1 MGFRRSEKI
10 HQIFKYIKYIDCSQ
24 ILSPF
29 ENMSLSFEILVQ
41 CALWKEVS
49 VRSS

>member
-1 MGFRRSEKI
+1 MRNV
-10 HQIFKYIKYIDCSQ
+10 HQIFKYTKYINCSQ
-24 ILSPF
+24 ILSTF